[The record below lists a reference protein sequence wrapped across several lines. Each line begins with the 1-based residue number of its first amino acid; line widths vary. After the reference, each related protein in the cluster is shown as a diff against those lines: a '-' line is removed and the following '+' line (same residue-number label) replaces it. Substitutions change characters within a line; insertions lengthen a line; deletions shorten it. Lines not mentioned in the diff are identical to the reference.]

1 MKKEPMVFDDAVVMD
16 QLRYGGLL
24 ETVRIRKSGFPVRIS
39 YEYFIERYVCHEH
52 DM

>member
-1 MKKEPMVFDDAVVMD
+1 MVFDDAVVMD